1 MKVYRIETNQKQKPL
16 SRLTDEEIMLKVSNG
31 ELDLLR
37 HLFDRYHVRIYNFF
51 QKMVRNQAVSE
62 DLTQD
67 VFAKVIRYRSSYNQ
81 GNFASWVFTIA
92 RNIFSSYYQ
101 KQKRER
107 SHLINDDTLDSGE
120 ILITESN
127 QEELNHLQKAL
138 LKLSNS
144 DRELIV
150 MHRFQEI
157 KYEQIA
163 EIVGSTEGAIKTKV
177 HRALKKLKEVYFQ
190 TI

>member
-1 MKVYRIETNQKQKPL
+1 M
-16 SRLTDEEIMLKVSNG
+16 
-31 ELDLLR
+31 
-37 HLFDRYHVRIYNFF
+37 
-51 QKMVRNQAVSE
+51 VSE

-67 VFAKVIRYRSSYNQ
+67 VFAKVIRYRSSYQ
-81 GNFASWVFTIA
+81 EGNFASWIFTIA
-92 RNIFSSYYQ
+92 RNIFSTYYQ
-101 KQKRER
+101 KQKKER
-107 SHLINDDTLDSGE
+107 SQLINDDTLDSGE
-120 ILITESN
+120 VLLTESN

-157 KYEQIA
+157 KYSQIA
-163 EIVGSTEGAIKTKV
+163 EIMGSSEGAVKVKV
-177 HRALKKLKEVYFQ
+177 HRAIKKLKEVYFQ

>member
-1 MKVYRIETNQKQKPL
+1 MINVAQGDLDQLRI
-16 SRLTDEEIMLKVSNG
+16 
-31 ELDLLR
+31 
-37 HLFDRYHVRIYNFF
+37 LFDRYHLRIYNFF

-62 DLTQD
+62 DLAQD
-67 VFAKVIRYRSSYNQ
+67 VFTKVIKYRRSYKQ
-81 GNFASWVFTIA
+81 GNFASWIFTIA

-101 KQKRER
+101 KQKKER
-107 SHLINDDTLDSGE
+107 SHLINDDITGSGE
-120 ILITESN
+120 VLITESN
-127 QEELNHLQKAL
+127 EEELNHLQKAL

-163 EIVGSTEGAIKTKV
+163 EIVGSSEGAVKVKV
-177 HRALKKLKEVYFQ
+177 HRALKKLKQIYFE